1 VSRATR
7 IAIYMAAGFAA
18 GLALVAL
25 AVLILTRTEAGRARV
40 RDFAVQRIQNEIKG
54 NLKVGRI
61 GPGGWL
67 GGMTLENVEIT
78 DPRNRP
84 FLKVDRIR
92 LRYNL
97 RTLLAG
103 QIKLHNIDLYN
114 PRVVLEELPGDSVWN
129 YEYIFPDTTVGDTP
143 NNRLVELTNV
153 RIHNGLVT
161 IRQAVSEDRNE
172 ATDTVRNIIET
183 ADHCLG
189 MVCTPGTGQVRVL
202 RFDSVNAQLNR
213 VLWESPDEEGRLFE
227 ARRVA
232 AVAYLWKEPVR
243 IKNLR
248 GNVVIRD
255 TVMRRTVKGTNET
268 EPLISFQFEP
278 IEFGGSKADMF
289 GYVIQDEGRIIINV
303 QIDGRKLAFRDLQ
316 WLYPKLPSEGSA
328 ELKLRIQS
336 QRKGT
341 LWYASNARIE
351 APDTRVSGSFGIVTG
366 DTMYFT
372 DVDLRASPLN
382 MELLER
388 ILPGKLPVQGLM
400 VGTVEVKGPISALDM
415 KADIRITPTNSSTTS
430 SVRWEGVFDG
440 RAQFAMTRLQADVGG
455 LDLALINALRP
466 ELDLPKGLVR
476 GRVEADGSVNNQ
488 IRFAGQLQH
497 ELAGRVSRFEGN
509 GTYDAPT
516 RQLDLKLNALPLS
529 FEELAHAYPG
539 LEKLRGEARG
549 PINFSGPIDNLKI
562 EARLATEAGELD
574 FKGALQRSE
583 GRRRYSG
590 EGVLS
595 NFQLERLVNGVPAA
609 NVSGNVQFDLS
620 GKSVADATGRVAAQ
634 LQQAHVSGVAL
645 RNVSLDSR
653 MNAGVLA
660 IDSLRATSVL
670 GQVNANGE
678 FGIAQG
684 KTGTV
689 NYTVHTD
696 SIVPL
701 NGDSGATTGGQLN
714 ARGTVS
720 GGVYGFD
727 LSAEATVQR
736 ALYSHISAARSRLRV
751 QGRALTTDTAT
762 LQVTLAADTAKL
774 YGERLDSVRGSLTYG
789 AGGGRLSLFGGT
801 AERGY
806 RLTGDVF
813 LDSTNVR
820 LAVQEA
826 AGGLHD
832 QLWVLQS
839 PFNVRF
845 GATGMAADSFALR
858 QVNGRGYASV
868 VGRLAWARSRADSL
882 ATAGQPLDF
891 RLTLR
896 NAPLNDYWRFVR
908 TNEATDGFVDTEIA
922 ISGTAAAPII
932 NANAT
937 FTDLRYGDTR
947 FDRLTGSFA
956 YAGQRINARVHGQHE
971 GRELISGHGNIPLDL
986 SFVPVATRKLSQPL
1000 EFTLNADSLPASVVM
1015 SLVNG
1020 FRDVG
1025 GTVSGNIDLRGT
1037 TREPTI
1043 AGLLTLSN
1051 GTAIYDATNIRYR
1064 NVGGTFRVLNDSV
1077 VAIDAVAFAGAG
1089 AGRAELKGNMVF
1101 APLGNPRF
1109 DDLIID
1115 ATAFPAA
1122 NRRDAILTTTGRLVL
1137 DSVFRSP
1144 RLRGNIRIDASTL
1157 NLDEIYRQ
1165 TQIITLDPSS
1175 PLYFAVIDTSLVS
1188 VKRVLPSSGSPFVRN
1203 LAVDNLTVDVG
1214 RDAWLRSRNLNVAV
1228 TGRLRVSVDPPERN
1242 QPRSVEDI
1250 RLDGELSA
1258 VRGTYRMEYPAAG
1271 VRVFEIREGAVDFPG
1286 TPGLDP
1292 SLAFTAAYRAR
1303 PLNPNPNDRD
1313 PFDIL
1318 ATVSGTLLS
1327 PSIRLS
1333 SNRSVAQSESDLASY
1348 LFLGVPTGA
1357 LSLAEDRSPN
1367 GTGLLLNYATN
1378 TFLYGHLSG
1387 GLQSL
1392 LQSYGWLD
1400 YVSLS
1405 GVEANDPYGLSI
1417 NNLTITQFVSN
1428 TFASTFANTK
1438 LEVGRYLTPGI
1449 FAVGSVRPGTGN
1461 SQEQMGLRIEWRFFP
1476 TYTLEAYTDS
1486 RFSRLAPGIDQTAQF
1501 QRVFGFSLFK
1511 EWSY

>member
-84 FLKVDRIR
+84 FLQVDRIR

-161 IRQAVSEDRNE
+161 IRQALSEDRNE

-189 MVCTPGTGQVRVL
+189 VVCTPGTGQVRVL
-202 RFDSVNAQLNR
+202 RFDSVNAHLNR

-243 IKNLR
+243 IRNLR
-248 GNVVIRD
+248 GKVVTRD
-255 TVMRRTVKGTNET
+255 TVMRRTAKGTNET

-289 GYVIQDEGRIIINV
+289 GYVIQDEGRNIVNV
-303 QIDGRKLAFRDLQ
+303 QIDGRKLAFKDLQ

-400 VGTVEVKGPISALDM
+400 VGTVEVKGPISALDT
-415 KADIRITPTNSSTTS
+415 KGDIRITPTNSSTTS
-430 SVRWEGVFDG
+430 SVRWEGVLDG

-466 ELDLPKGLVR
+466 GLDLPKGLVR

-488 IRFAGQLQH
+488 IRFSGQLQH

-549 PINFSGPIDNLKI
+549 PINFSGPIDNLKVQ
-562 EARLATEAGELD
+562 ARLATAAGELD

-653 MNAGVLA
+653 MNDGVLA

-670 GQVNANGE
+670 GQVNASGE

-689 NYTVHTD
+689 NYTVRTD

-701 NGDSGATTGGQLN
+701 NGDGGATTGGQLN

-774 YGERLDSVRGSLTYG
+774 YGERLDSVRGSLTYN

-813 LDSTNVR
+813 LDSTDVR
-820 LAVQEA
+820 LAVQQA

-845 GATGMAADSFALR
+845 GATGLAADSFALR

-956 YAGQRINARVHGQHE
+956 YAGQRINARVLGQHE

-1000 EFTLNADSLPASVVM
+1000 EFTLNADSLPASVVL

-1020 FRDVG
+1020 FREVG

-1051 GTAIYDATNIRYR
+1051 GTAIYNATNIRYR

-1077 VAIDAVAFAGAG
+1077 VAIDAVAFAGT

-1101 APLGNPRF
+1101 APLGNPSF
-1109 DDLIID
+1109 EDLIID
-1115 ATAFPAA
+1115 ATAFPGA
-1122 NRRDAILTTTGRLVL
+1122 NRRDAVLTTTGQLIL
-1137 DSVFRSP
+1137 GGEFRRP
-1144 RLRGNIRIDASTL
+1144 TLRGNIRIDASTL
-1157 NLDEIYRQ
+1157 YLDEIYRQ
-1165 TQIITLDPSS
+1165 TQIFSPDPSN
-1175 PLYFAVIDTSLVS
+1175 PLFFAVVDTSLVS
-1188 VKRVLPSSGSPFVRN
+1188 VKRVLPSGSPFVRN
-1203 LAVDNLTVDVG
+1203 LTVDNLIVDVG

-1228 TGRLRVSVDPPERN
+1228 TGKLRVTVDRPDVN
-1242 QPRSVEDI
+1242 QARSVQDI

-1258 VRGTYRMEYPAAG
+1258 VSGTYRMEYAPTLG
-1271 VRVFEIREGAVDFPG
+1271 VPLVASVFQIREGAVDFPG

-1292 SLAFTAAYRAR
+1292 NLAFTAAYRAR
-1303 PLNPNPNDRD
+1303 PLTQNED

-1318 ATVSGTLLS
+1318 ATVRGSLLA
-1327 PSIRLS
+1327 PSVRLS
-1333 SNRSVAQSESDLASY
+1333 SDRSQPLAESDLASY
-1348 LFLGVPTGA
+1348 LFFGVPTGA
-1357 LSLAEDRSPN
+1357 LPIAESRTLTRTDIAGEVFRSYGTSL
-1367 GTGLLLNYATN
+1367 
-1378 TFLYGHLSG
+1378 LYGAVTG
-1387 GLQSL
+1387 ELQKVFA
-1392 LQSYGWLD
+1392 QTYNWLD
-1400 YVSLS
+1400 YISLTAADDVKRSASEETSLGQDVS
-1405 GVEANDPYGLSI
+1405 SI
-1417 NNLTITQFVSN
+1417 FT
-1428 TFASTFANTK
+1428 NTK
-1438 LEVGRYLTPGI
+1438 LELGRYIGRDVFLVVSALPGYGEVSPGQQ
-1449 FAVGSVRPGTGN
+1449 FGVRV
-1461 SQEQMGLRIEWRFFP
+1461 QWRPFS
-1476 TYTLEAYTDS
+1476 TYTFEAYTDNQFYRATS
-1486 RFSRLAPGIDQTAQF
+1486 GIEPTRPF
-1501 QRVFGFSLFK
+1501 QRVYGLSLF
-1511 EWSY
+1511 WDWGY